1 MSDDHGSS
9 RNDDDEQRLPTTN
22 HPLHG
27 PRKPALG
34 PAVLTVLVV
43 GVVVLLLYLGFLFS
57 GRLG

>member
-1 MSDDHGSS
+1 MRDDHGSP
-9 RNDDDEQRLPTTN
+9 NDDEQQLPTTD

-34 PAVLTVLVV
+34 PALMTLLVIGGVL
-43 GVVVLLLYLGFLFS
+43 LLLYLGFLFI

>member
-1 MSDDHGSS
+1 MDDHGNS
-9 RNDDDEQRLPTTN
+9 RHDHDEQELPTTD

-34 PAVLTVLVV
+34 PAVMTVLVI
-43 GVVVLLLYLGFLFS
+43 GTVVLLLYLGFLFI

>member
-1 MSDDHGSS
+1 MHDDHGS
-9 RNDDDEQRLPTTN
+9 RPHEDDEPELPTSD

-34 PAVLTVLVV
+34 PAVMTVLVI
-43 GVVVLLLYLGFLFS
+43 GAVVLLLYLGFLFI